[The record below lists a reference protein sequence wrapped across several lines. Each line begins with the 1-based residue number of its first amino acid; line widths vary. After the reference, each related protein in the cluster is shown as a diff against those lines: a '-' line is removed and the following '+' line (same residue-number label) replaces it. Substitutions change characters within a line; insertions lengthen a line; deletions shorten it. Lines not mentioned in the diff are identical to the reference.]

1 MIDPWLL
8 ENLVCP
14 VDQLP
19 LARTEGRLECASG
32 HSYPVVDD
40 VPVMLVQGIGQT
52 MDLAVA
58 SLGRAAGAAA
68 DARAPHL
75 HLESLGISEAEKRG
89 VSELARQHSG
99 IDPVVSYLVAT
110 TNGLMYRHLIGSLDR
125 YPIPE
130 LPLPDGGGRLLLD
143 VGCSWGRWTLSAAQ
157 RGYQAAGI
165 DPSLG
170 AIMAARRVSQQL
182 GLTNTHFVVG
192 DARHLPFRSSR
203 FDVVYSYS
211 VLQHLSR
218 KSVAS
223 AVNEIGR
230 VLLDG
235 GIAKIQMPA
244 RFGIRCL
251 FHQARRGFRDGQ
263 GFEVRY
269 WSLPTLRR
277 MFDQRVGRSR
287 IEVDCYF
294 GIGLQRA
301 DAALMTP
308 ALKRVLSA
316 SEWLKAAS
324 HRVTP
329 LTWVADSVFVEATR
343 ARR

>member
-19 LARTEGRLECASG
+19 LARAGGRLECASG

-75 HLESLGISEAEKRG
+75 HLESLGISEEEKRG
-89 VSELARQHSG
+89 VLELAKQGSAV
-99 IDPVVSYLVAT
+99 DPVVAYLVAA

-130 LPLPDGGGRLLLD
+130 LPLPDGNDRVLLD
-143 VGCSWGRWTLSAAQ
+143 VGCSWGRWTISAAQ
-157 RGYQAAGI
+157 RGYQAVGI

-170 AIMAARRVSQQL
+170 AIMAARRVAHQL
-182 GLTNTHFVVG
+182 GLVNTHFVVG
-192 DARHLPFRSSR
+192 DARHLPFRSAR
-203 FDVVYSYS
+203 FDAVYSYS
-211 VLQHLSR
+211 VLQHMSR
-218 KSVAS
+218 KDVSA

-230 VLLDG
+230 VLVDG
-235 GIAKIQMPA
+235 GTAKVQMPT
-244 RFGIRCL
+244 RFGVRCL
-251 FHQARRGFRDGQ
+251 FHQARRGFRDGK

-269 WSLPTLRR
+269 WSLPALHR
-277 MFDQRVGRSR
+277 MFDERIGRSR
-287 IEVDCYF
+287 IEADCYF

-301 DAALMTP
+301 DAPLMTP
-308 ALKRVLSA
+308 TLKRVLSA

-329 LTWVADSVFVEATR
+329 LTWVADSVFVEAAR
-343 ARR
+343 AR